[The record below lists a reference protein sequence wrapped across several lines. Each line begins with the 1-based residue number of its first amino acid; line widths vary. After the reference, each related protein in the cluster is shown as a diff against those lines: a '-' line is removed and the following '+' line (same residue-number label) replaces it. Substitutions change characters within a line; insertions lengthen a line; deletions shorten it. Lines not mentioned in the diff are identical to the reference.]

1 MDILNNEIIA
11 ELKNTGKKIFLVGG
25 TVRDYLLNR
34 PTYDRDL
41 IVIDEDARV
50 FSENLAKTLDATFIP
65 LDEENKIYRLV
76 LKDKLNYLDITNP
89 IENDLDKDLQR
100 RDFTINALAMDI
112 NTGEILDKSGGK
124 KDLEQGIIR
133 MISEKNFDDD
143 PLRILRA
150 YRFQAGLGFDIENE
164 TLNAIKSRVELIS
177 KPAVER
183 INVEILKL
191 FEGKYT
197 VKALFA
203 LDEVGL
209 LDKLFPP
216 MIDVKK
222 VPPNSHHHLDLLH
235 HSIEVVNQIQQLYE
249 ESCDEVK
256 KELEKSDF
264 GGASRLAHI
273 KLVGLLH
280 DIGKFS
286 TWTIEENDRHRFL
299 KHDDVGSKMAE
310 KMLKEMHFSK
320 KQIEYISTQIRLHIY
335 PSGVLQA
342 PNLSEKH
349 YMRYIRKMEGSVV
362 DNIILAKADRLSAQG
377 KDITKEIL
385 ETNLSGL
392 NKMLNYY
399 LEIRDSLKP
408 LPKLLDGNE
417 VMEILEIKP
426 SPVLGQIMEALHEA
440 QISSD
445 VTNKE
450 EAILFVKDFAKN
462 L

>member
-1 MDILNNEIIA
+1 MDILNNDIIDKLR
-11 ELKNTGKKIFLVGG
+11 ESGRKIYLVGG
-25 TVRDYLLNR
+25 TVRDSLLNR
-34 PTYDRDL
+34 KTYDRDL
-41 IVIDEDARV
+41 IVLDEDARV
-50 FSENLAKTLDATFIP
+50 FSEKLAKVLDATFIP
-65 LDEENKIYRLV
+65 LDEQNKIYRLV
-76 LKDKLNYLDITNP
+76 LKDKVNYLDITNP
-89 IENDLDKDLQR
+89 IENDLDKDLLR

-112 NTGEILDKSGGK
+112 YTGEVLDKCGGK
-124 KDLEQGIIR
+124 EDLLQGVIR

-150 YRFQAGLGFDIENE
+150 YRFQAGLGFEIEPV
-164 TLNAIKSRVELIS
+164 TLKAIEKRVSEIY
-177 KPAVER
+177 KPAIER

-203 LDEVGL
+203 LDKVGL
-209 LDKLFPP
+209 LEKLFPP
-216 MIDVKK
+216 IIDVKK

-235 HSIEVVNQIQQLYE
+235 HSIEVVNQIQLLYE
-249 ESCDEVK
+249 EADEEVK

-310 KMLKEMHFSK
+310 KMLKDMNFSK
-320 KQIEYISTQIRLHIY
+320 KQIEYISKQIKLHIY

-362 DNIILAKADRLSAQG
+362 DNIILAKADRLSALG

-385 ETNLSGL
+385 ESNLTGL
-392 NKMLNYY
+392 DRMLGFY
-399 LEIRDSLKP
+399 LDIKDNLQQ

-417 VMEILEIKP
+417 VMKMLKIKP
-426 SPVLGQIMEALHEA
+426 SPLLGQVMEALHEA
-440 QISSD
+440 QISGD
-445 VTNKE
+445 VMTKDDAIKFVEDFGNK
-450 EAILFVKDFAKN
+450 L
-462 L
+462 